1 MYVRALAFVACL
13 LSSVSAFAADVSFP
27 AVDGV
32 LLHGVEYG
40 KGNRGVVLL
49 HDRGRSNA
57 DWAYFGDKLGGLG
70 FHVLALDLR
79 GHGASKPPDTVAD
92 ADYLK
97 MAADVQAAVLWLR
110 GKGAGEVQL
119 VGANLGANLALT
131 AAAEDAQIKAVALL
145 SPGLNIA
152 GVTLGQ
158 AVFDKYGKRPMLMM
172 VGTEN
177 NYELRTITYIEEHA
191 QGEHPVEVLDK
202 AGSGVKM
209 LNKVPDADTNLVA
222 WLNGTYGKAA
232 ETTGPTKAISTGDTS
247 ADSMKTSGKKFGQ

>member
-1 MYVRALAFVACL
+1 MSARGLTLMVSL
-13 LSSVSAFAADVSFP
+13 LSSVPAFAAEVTFP
-27 AVDGV
+27 APDGV
-32 LLHGVEYG
+32 VLHGVEYG
-40 KGNRGVVLL
+40 VGNRGVILL
-49 HDRGRSNA
+49 HDRGHSST

-97 MAADVQAAVLWLR
+97 MSADVGAAVLWLR

-131 AAAEDAQIKAVALL
+131 AAAEDSQIKSVALL

-158 AVFDKYGKRPMLMM
+158 AVFDKYGKRPMFMM

-191 QGEHPVEVLDK
+191 QGEHPVEVFDK

-209 LNKVPDADTNLVA
+209 LNKVPEADSNLVA
-222 WLNGTYGKAA
+222 WLNGSYGKSNENAD
-232 ETTGPTKAISTGDTS
+232 PTKKINTGDTS
-247 ADSMKTSGKKFGQ
+247 ADSMKASGKKFGQ